1 MSSIWRYLKRQSAVT
16 LITSV
21 LKTGEGAAN
30 FIMIKGASFFT
41 SHSLWPPRVGL
52 PCFSLTKASPS
63 ARQHVAWAAVDFT
76 QTLYIKALSREKL
89 PPASKEAA
97 ARRKETKKTKNHH
110 SRSNFDTFALTGIE
124 SATGCQ

>member
-1 MSSIWRYLKRQSAVT
+1 
-16 LITSV
+16 
-21 LKTGEGAAN
+21 
-30 FIMIKGASFFT
+30 MIKGASFFT
-41 SHSLWPPRVGL
+41 SRSLWPPRVGL

-63 ARQHVAWAAVDFT
+63 GASTCGVGGGRFYT
-76 QTLYIKALSREKL
+76 NTINIKALSREKL